1 MQSLISALFALL
13 QQPLFLAMMGPLE
26 GDPLWVNV
34 GLLGVSML
42 GFCLP
47 AYLLFY
53 RQQLKKQKLRKA
65 EDAKLFMKING
76 SSKHEAFV

>member
-13 QQPLFLAMMGPLE
+13 QQPLFLAMMGPLQ
-26 GDPLWVNV
+26 GDPLWVNI

-47 AYLLFY
+47 GYLLFY
-53 RQQLKKQKLRKA
+53 RHQLLKQKAQQA
-65 EDAKLFMKING
+65 EDAQLFMKING